1 MNSNTVSMA
10 MPISKEEL
18 NELMKETKETIA
30 LNCNHQNTTGFAAVD
45 LWNVQ
50 KKHRSALDLRRR
62 LN

>member
-1 MNSNTVSMA
+1 MKRNIDAMG

-18 NELMKETKETIA
+18 NELLKETKETIA
-30 LNCNHQNTTGFAAVD
+30 LNCGQQNTAGFAAVN

>member
-1 MNSNTVSMA
+1 MKLSTDGMA
-10 MPISKEEL
+10 MPISKDEL
-18 NELMKETKETIA
+18 NELLKETKETIA
-30 LNCNHQNTTGFAAVD
+30 LNCNNQNITSFAVVD